1 MRHLSKKWFSI
12 AGLLLLISCS
22 SGPST
27 SLITESL
34 DTNSRGGKVFVVR
47 DTGSMALIYKI
58 SVTINGRS
66 AGKVGMKGTA
76 VGSSTIGTNKVTVKM
91 NGLGGIGMSDGIAF
105 FEDLSG
111 ERNRFFIIG
120 LRQNLWSAEL
130 ILQEISEDQFRS
142 KALNNKWTEYL

>member
-1 MRHLSKKWFSI
+1 
-12 AGLLLLISCS
+12 
-22 SGPST
+22 
-27 SLITESL
+27 
-34 DTNSRGGKVFVVR
+34 
-47 DTGSMALIYKI
+47 
-58 SVTINGRS
+58 
-66 AGKVGMKGTA
+66 MKGTA

-91 NGLGGIGMSDGIAF
+91 NGLGGVGMSDGIAF

-120 LRQNLWSAEL
+120 LRQNLWDAEL